1 MSLYYLVKLL
11 HVASMAAWLGAALW
25 APGDI
30 RRAMARGKPD
40 VDALAERVGPALRL
54 DLWAGVATVVTG
66 LVLFAWTGRPRLGLE
81 IGGALGFGLLALV
94 AAGIVPTWRRIA
106 TRLAAADEGGVAPLS
121 HRFAALAG
129 VGHVLWFLA
138 LALMVLP
145 V

>member
-1 MSLYYLVKLL
+1 MSLYYVVKLL

-25 APGDI
+25 APGDV
-30 RRAMARGKPD
+30 RRALARGK
-40 VDALAERVGPALRL
+40 VDADALSEQVGPALRL
-54 DLWAGVATVVTG
+54 DIGAGIATIATG

-81 IGGALGFGLLALV
+81 VGGALGFGLLALV

-106 TRLAAADEGGVAPLS
+106 TRLAAGDEGGIAPLS
-121 HRFAALAG
+121 RRFAALAG
-129 VGHVLWFLA
+129 VGHVLWMLA